1 MISLSKLVCPAE
13 ELAVS
18 HDKLHYSRYASF
30 QEVEKSVGVRI
41 RWNAAKGPAIVDER
55 LELILDILSR
65 IERLEKVDQAQ
76 IVHGGFAVAMSRQRG
91 QRARV
96 HDGR

>member
-1 MISLSKLVCPAE
+1 MPSKE
-13 ELAVS
+13 FAVS
-18 HDKLHYSRYASF
+18 RDKLHYSCEVSF

-41 RWNAAKGPAIVDER
+41 RWNAAEGPAIVDER

-65 IERLEKVDQAQ
+65 VERLEKVDQAQ
-76 IVHGGFAVAMSRQRG
+76 IVHGGVAVATSRQRG

-96 HDGR
+96 HDG